1 MEKDLNIK
9 VGKLPT
15 FYLKKENNMKKIL
28 ITGFEPFGDEQINP
42 SWEAVCR
49 LPDEISGYSI
59 HKLLL
64 PVVFGDAA
72 QMVIDE
78 ANKISPNVIISIGQA
93 GGRDS
98 ITLELVGINLR
109 NAAIPD
115 NCGNKP
121 QDEAII
127 FEGAD
132 AHFSTLPV
140 RKIVEKINEKGI
152 AAKVS
157 YSAGTYVC
165 NDVLYTLLD
174 YYKNTNV
181 LVGFIHVPYCNEQN
195 KEPSMSLDDIAKALR
210 IAIETI

>member
-15 FYLKKENNMKKIL
+15 FYLKKENDMKKIL

-93 GGRDS
+93 
-98 ITLELVGINLR
+98 EAGI
-109 NAAIPD
+109 
-115 NCGNKP
+115 
-121 QDEAII
+121 Q
-127 FEGAD
+127 
-132 AHFSTLPV
+132 
-140 RKIVEKINEKGI
+140 
-152 AAKVS
+152 
-157 YSAGTYVC
+157 
-165 NDVLYTLLD
+165 
-174 YYKNTNV
+174 
-181 LVGFIHVPYCNEQN
+181 
-195 KEPSMSLDDIAKALR
+195 
-210 IAIETI
+210 